1 MDLNIEEILDKGEKE
16 RIKAYP
22 LTFFDVANEIF
33 ETGGMYQ
40 GERFKNGYFI
50 SLGKGRFNPDMIKL
64 FRYDWNKGACDEDV
78 PVLSK
83 GLFEQRYREVFTKE
97 EIWRGTEDWRYYI
110 ELENT

>member
-1 MDLNIEEILDKGEKE
+1 
-16 RIKAYP
+16 
-22 LTFFDVANEIF
+22 
-33 ETGGMYQ
+33 
-40 GERFKNGYFI
+40 
-50 SLGKGRFNPDMIKL
+50 MIKL

>member
-1 MDLNIEEILDKGEKE
+1 MDFDKILDKGNEE

-22 LTFFDVANEIF
+22 LTFFDVVNEIF

-50 SLGKGRFNPDMIKL
+50 SLGKSTFSYNQIKL
-64 FRYDWNKGACDEDV
+64 FRYDWNKGTCDEDN

-83 GLFEQRYREVFTKE
+83 GLIEQRYREVFTKE

-110 ELENT
+110 EMENT